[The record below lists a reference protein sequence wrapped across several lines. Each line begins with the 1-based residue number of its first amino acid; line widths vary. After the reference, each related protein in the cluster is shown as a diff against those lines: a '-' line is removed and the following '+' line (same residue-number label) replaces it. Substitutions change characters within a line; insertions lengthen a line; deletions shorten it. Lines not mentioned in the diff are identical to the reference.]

1 MNLKIVLMVIFLKIA
16 FLTLGCKVNQYE
28 TEAMRRLFEE
38 RGYISVSAEDNPD
51 VFVLNSCTVTAESDR
66 KTRQT
71 LRHFKRKSPNAVTVL
86 CGCMAQAFPKSGEEL
101 KEADIVFGN
110 TDHSRVPDLV
120 EEFLSARKRIVA
132 VEPHETGESYK
143 TPNICGFNER
153 TRAYMKIEDGC
164 NRFCSYCAIPY
175 ARGRVRSKDIA
186 EIKNEAETLG
196 KNGYSEVVL
205 VGINLSAYKFG
216 EYDICD
222 AVAAVAEIPEIS
234 RVRLGSLEPDHITDE
249 MLEKLAG
256 VTKFCP
262 HFHLSLQSGCDETLK
277 RMNRHYDSDFY
288 FDLLTRIRRI
298 FPDAAF
304 TTDVMVGFVGET
316 EEEFR
321 KSLEFVRKCRF
332 SKCHVFAY
340 SKREGT
346 AAARLEGHLQNSVKQ
361 RRSAEMIA
369 VGEESQQEFLN
380 SQIGSVYEVIF
391 ETLKQGY
398 TEGYTKNYIR
408 VRVKTDKPL
417 TGETHLVKLISVEN
431 DYLLGEIL

>member
-1 MNLKIVLMVIFLKIA
+1 MLIGDFLKIA

-38 RGYISVSAEDNPD
+38 RGYVSVSPEDNPD

-71 LRHFKRKSPNAVTVL
+71 LRHFKRKYPDVVTVL
-86 CGCMAQAFPKSGEEL
+86 CGCMAQAFPKSAEKLE
-101 KEADIVFGN
+101 EADVVFGN
-110 TDHSRVPDLV
+110 TDHSKISDLV
-120 EEFLSARKRIVA
+120 EEFLKTKKRIVA
-132 VEPHETGESYK
+132 VEPHETGEIYK

-175 ARGRVRSKDIA
+175 ARGRVRSKDLA
-186 EIKNEAETLG
+186 EIRREAEILG
-196 KNGYSEVVL
+196 QNGYSEVVL
-205 VGINLSAYKFG
+205 VGINLSAYHFEG
-216 EYDICD
+216 CDICD
-222 AVAAVAEIPEIS
+222 VVSTVAEIPQIG
-234 RVRLGSLEPDHITDE
+234 RIRLGSLEPDHITDE
-249 MLEKLAG
+249 MLERLADVG
-256 VTKFCP
+256 KFCP

-277 RMNRHYDSDFY
+277 RMNRHYDTEFY
-288 FDLLTRIRRI
+288 FDLISRIRKK

-316 EEEFR
+316 EEEFQ
-321 KSLEFVRKCRF
+321 KSLEFVKRCKF

-346 AAARLEGHLQNSVKQ
+346 AAAKLSGHIENSVKQ

-369 VGEESQQEFLN
+369 VANVSQQEFLQ
-380 SQIGSVYEVIF
+380 SQIGSTCEVIF
-391 ETLKQGY
+391 ETLKDGY
-398 TEGYTKNYIR
+398 IEGYTKNYLR
-408 VRVKTDKPL
+408 VRVETDKPL
-417 TGETHLVKLISVEN
+417 TGENHHVKLLKVEQ
-431 DYLLGEIL
+431 DYILGEIL